1 MSSSKPGTK
10 KRQGTEAS
18 SRRSKKPRGEQEE
31 EAEEPWDFSRWA
43 WQDTKKAPLPSSSA
57 SSGGPAV
64 RWLGVQSL
72 ASIVLRRDAKV
83 FVHNAISKRGLSF
96 ELDFV
101 EGQPQ
106 RTYTVLPLDAPAAVV
121 SLFTNS
127 SVAKAVLMNASFV
140 RRLEEAGAEPAL
152 LRQCIEE
159 LLAELDVYTQGE
171 LESLATLCKLREEE
185 SQALL
190 RGARK
195 DGELVIAMV
204 DFVMVV
210 KKCGYKTANSI
221 CRRLLLEY
229 WNFDMEEGVIHK
241 DASMHPYCL
250 HLVRFRTGRAGRGQD
265 TLCAPA
271 ALLAEVLILIP
282 GCELSSQL
290 RKDMVRSFFGVGG
303 SQVTFESLLANPRIQ
318 AHLRGC
324 LENPLVEVLEDRE
337 QRELVRSP
345 PDVLRQRDEALQL
358 ALQPRKR
365 IAASRGCGAK
375 SFLRTSFSEVSPRQ
389 AKSSPVIRDIKKN
402 HAFPSS
408 RTCSLRSCSC
418 VSEELLWMHCI
429 WLCLAEA
436 ALWPARPRFSPGAT
450 FVWSSSSL

>member
-1 MSSSKPGTK
+1 MSLTKPTSK
-10 KRQGTEAS
+10 KRQGAEAP
-18 SRRSKKPRGEQEE
+18 SRRSKKARPEE
-31 EAEEPWDFSRWA
+31 EGETAEWDFSQWA

-57 SSGGPAV
+57 SSGSPAE

-72 ASIVLRRDAKV
+72 ASIVLRRDSKV
-83 FVHNAISKRGLSF
+83 FVHDAVSKRGLSF

-106 RTYTVLPLDAPAAVV
+106 RTYVVPPLDTPAAVA

-127 SVAKAVLMNASFV
+127 SVAKAVLKNTSFV

-185 SQALL
+185 GQVLL

-210 KKCGYKTANSI
+210 KKCGYETAKKI
-221 CRRLLLEY
+221 CHRLLLEY
-229 WNFDMEEGVIHK
+229 WNFDMEEGVSNK
-241 DASMHPYCL
+241 GASMPPYCL

-282 GCELSSQL
+282 G
-290 RKDMVRSFFGVGG
+290 
-303 SQVTFESLLANPRIQ
+303 
-318 AHLRGC
+318 
-324 LENPLVEVLEDRE
+324 
-337 QRELVRSP
+337 
-345 PDVLRQRDEALQL
+345 
-358 ALQPRKR
+358 
-365 IAASRGCGAK
+365 
-375 SFLRTSFSEVSPRQ
+375 
-389 AKSSPVIRDIKKN
+389 
-402 HAFPSS
+402 
-408 RTCSLRSCSC
+408 
-418 VSEELLWMHCI
+418 
-429 WLCLAEA
+429 
-436 ALWPARPRFSPGAT
+436 
-450 FVWSSSSL
+450 